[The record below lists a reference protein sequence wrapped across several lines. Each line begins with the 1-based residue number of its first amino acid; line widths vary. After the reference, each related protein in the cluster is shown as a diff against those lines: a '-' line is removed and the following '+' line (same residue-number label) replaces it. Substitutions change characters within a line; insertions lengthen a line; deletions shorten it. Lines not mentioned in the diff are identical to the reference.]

1 MNLANACYLLK
12 PDSQIIS
19 RLCEAAYRGRTAGGP
34 RSTRRGGGVTSPG
47 LPLMQLSFCW
57 SLRHWLWV
65 TAGVNTKSFSFLFWV
80 HRPNSFLLQLPGL
93 GPSCWLILPGFR
105 QPSFTLQ
112 AAGFIPP
119 ASPNRPPHWTASG
132 GARPE
137 ARLHTSQSLVNEF
150 FFPAGKTPG

>member
-112 AAGFIPP
+112 AAGLGQRVGHDWSNIACMGFGILVPKP
-119 ASPNRPPHWTASG
+119 GTGSCNRTRGWI
-132 GARPE
+132 
-137 ARLHTSQSLVNEF
+137 LCNES
-150 FFPAGKTPG
+150 AKS